1 VNGDALSE
9 QLALDTD
16 SQQIKNQYAM
26 SPNTST
32 PCRHRGFTLI
42 ELMVTVAVLA
52 ILASLA
58 TPSFRETLLRNRTA
72 AISNE
77 FTASLTKARSE
88 AINRNT
94 CVTMCRSTSGT
105 QCNTGTNW
113 TSGWVAFVNPACD
126 ASVDAPVADDL
137 ILSSGSLNSEFSMA
151 STATNN
157 DKLMFA
163 AVGQLRAGD
172 TGRFDLEFGSS
183 GTSRTTNRSI
193 CVSRLGRT
201 FLTSYGATCP

>member
-1 VNGDALSE
+1 
-9 QLALDTD
+9 
-16 SQQIKNQYAM
+16 M
-26 SPNTST
+26 SSTTSPT
-32 PCRHRGFTLI
+32 LRRHQGFTLI

-58 TPSFRETLLRNRTA
+58 SPSFRETLLRNRTA

-105 QCNTGTNW
+105 QCDTGTNW
-113 TSGWVAFVNPACD
+113 TSGWVAFVNSACD
-126 ASVDAPVADDL
+126 ASLNTPVADDL
-137 ILSSGSLNSEFSMA
+137 ILSSGSLSSEFSMT

-163 AVGQLRAGD
+163 AVGQLRSGD
-172 TGRFDLEFGSS
+172 TGRFDLEFGNT
-183 GTSRTTNRSI
+183 GTSRATNRSI

-201 FLTSYGATCP
+201 FLTSYGTTCP